1 MIREITLAMGPLGVR
16 IVVDWVT
23 QLVSSFKF
31 SSTIAASQ
39 IVCLTQWLL
48 FSVDC
53 PKIDKNARQVASG
66 RKDAL
71 ATGEG
76 YGGDW

>member
-1 MIREITLAMGPLGVR
+1 LDLKHLLKEARQRIPPVLMMLDDPREQNGGLGCSYCGGLGHS
-16 IVVDWVT
+16 VV
-23 QLVSSFKF
+23 S
-31 SSTIAASQ
+31 
-39 IVCLTQWLL
+39 
-48 FSVDC
+48 C

-66 RKDAL
+66 HKDAL